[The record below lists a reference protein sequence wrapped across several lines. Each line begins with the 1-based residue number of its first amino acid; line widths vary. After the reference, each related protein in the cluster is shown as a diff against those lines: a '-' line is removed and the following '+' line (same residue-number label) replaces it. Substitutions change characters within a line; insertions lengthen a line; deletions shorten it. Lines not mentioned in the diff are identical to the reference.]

1 MFPVSVKYDWTQK
14 SPNLIFQSNFS
25 GATPTPRKSFITGL
39 KERVILDSSYTKSD
53 NKYNNINN
61 CYDCD
66 ELFNRNIWTN
76 THNK

>member
-1 MFPVSVKYDWTQK
+1 VFPVSVKYDRTQK

-39 KERVILDSSYTKSD
+39 KERVVSDSSNTKGD

-61 CYDCD
+61 CYDSN
-66 ELFNRNIWTN
+66 ELFNRNIWAN
-76 THNK
+76 THNN